1 MEWSFKHGF
10 LESVHGFLEI
20 TSCNC
25 SQPDQ
30 IHIEP
35 LYTSNCHGSR
45 WAGNCFQE
53 NVCLSDSQSS
63 SNWFQRLIFGF
74 DQKNINSK
82 LHPAPHEVLILLVL
96 LVSWM
101 EDPPEVQS
109 EYDVL
114 EFFAGVG
121 RIARLSEKVGMKSVA
136 YDIDYGNSRAKQSGK
151 RSAMDLNSSAG
162 LVLAIKL
169 ILRSSFNHCI
179 SISATCCSSWVPV
192 NRGTGLRDLLVPM
205 GNEFVVSV
213 RKANKM
219 VSRNLVPSELL
230 KFSYIPWKGFFFYQS
245 MTWIPHWSFAR
256 TKECDSHGF
265 DDLCWWNNSFG
276 ESLQQPDRPPWQVC
290 LDGEDVVGAWRS
302 GFLAKKSPR
311 LREYNENQ
319 IFLELKIVRDISNR
333 IHFMIHLRCSKSPS
347 GWRNTSLWHGSGP
360 GCGPHHDL

>member
-1 MEWSFKHGF
+1 MGPAE
-10 LESVHGFLEI
+10 LEI
-20 TSCNC
+20 FFKRMFAFRI
-25 SQPDQ
+25 PKVPRIDFR
-30 IHIEP
+30 
-35 LYTSNCHGSR
+35 G
-45 WAGNCFQE
+45 
-53 NVCLSDSQSS
+53 
-63 SNWFQRLIFGF
+63 WFLVSI
-74 DQKNINSK
+74 DKT
-82 LHPAPHEVLILLVL
+82 LVHPAPHEVLILLVL

-169 ILRSSFNHCI
+169 ILRSSFNHCV
-179 SISATCCSSWVPV
+179 SIFATCCSSWVPV

-230 KFSYIPWKGFFFYQS
+230 KFSYIPWKGFFLSCFA
-245 MTWIPHWSFAR
+245 WIPHWPFAK
-256 TKECDSHGF
+256 TKECYSHGF

-290 LDGEDVVGAWRS
+290 LDGEDIVGAWHS
-302 GFLAKKSPR
+302 GFLAEK
-311 LREYNENQ
+311 
-319 IFLELKIVRDISNR
+319 VRDFVSIMKTIYFWNSDISNR
-333 IHFMIHLRCSKSPS
+333 YTIHDIWFI
-347 GWRNTSLWHGSGP
+347 
-360 GCGPHHDL
+360 

>member
-114 EFFAGVG
+114 EFFAGVWTHSPTFG
-121 RIARLSEKVGMKSVA
+121 KSWHEISCLRYWLWEFTSWA
-136 YDIDYGNSRAKQSGK
+136 IWKKKCYGSQLFS
-151 RSAMDLNSSAG
+151 
-162 LVLAIKL
+162 
-169 ILRSSFNHCI
+169 RSSLGHQINTPI
-179 SISATCCSSWVPV
+179 
-192 NRGTGLRDLLVPM
+192 
-205 GNEFVVSV
+205 
-213 RKANKM
+213 
-219 VSRNLVPSELL
+219 
-230 KFSYIPWKGFFFYQS
+230 FFQS
-245 MTWIPHWSFAR
+245 LHINICHMLF
-256 TKECDSHGF
+256 F
-265 DDLCWWNNSFG
+265 
-276 ESLQQPDRPPWQVC
+276 
-290 LDGEDVVGAWRS
+290 VGACEPGHWITWSSRTH
-302 GFLAKKSPR
+302 G
-311 LREYNENQ
+311 EW
-319 IFLELKIVRDISNR
+319 ICGIS
-333 IHFMIHLRCSKSPS
+333 
-347 GWRNTSLWHGSGP
+347 T
-360 GCGPHHDL
+360 

>member
-179 SISATCCSSWVPV
+179 SIFATCCSSWVPV

-230 KFSYIPWKGFFFYQS
+230 KFSYIPWKWFFFLS
-245 MTWIPHWSFAR
+245 KHDM
-256 TKECDSHGF
+256 
-265 DDLCWWNNSFG
+265 NSP
-276 ESLQQPDRPPWQVC
+276 LVIR
-290 LDGEDVVGAWRS
+290 
-302 GFLAKKSPR
+302 K
-311 LREYNENQ
+311 N
-319 IFLELKIVRDISNR
+319 
-333 IHFMIHLRCSKSPS
+333 
-347 GWRNTSLWHGSGP
+347 
-360 GCGPHHDL
+360 